1 MGHVSLGVLFYEF
14 LMFGISDY
22 DMIVVPYLK
31 LQTSCF
37 IIGILN
43 SNPSE
48 KIQITRIRA
57 SQMLDQLWGFGI
69 LCL

>member
-1 MGHVSLGVLFYEF
+1 
-14 LMFGISDY
+14 MFGISDY
-22 DMIVVPYLK
+22 DMRVVSYLK

-43 SNPSE
+43 SNPPE
-48 KIQITRIRA
+48 KIQITRIRV